1 MRVLVVSKFLW
12 LLVTP
17 VMPKERSTTRKECC
31 KDNYLTAKA
40 SRSNNHT
47 PVLQQSFDDESHG
60 RSSDEACCKCFPV
73 FGHYKVQFEQLVHQ
87 GSTCKTR
94 KSRNP
99 HPKRVDTQ
107 PYRDLNTQ
115 NTWLR
120 SNVFDA
126 MGNYMFC
133 GRCIRAVFLIS
144 PQRLARQK
152 QIKQSEFQQPT
163 KEMTKVNV
171 E

>member
-1 MRVLVVSKFLW
+1 MIVGDTSHA
-12 LLVTP
+12 
-17 VMPKERSTTRKECC
+17 ERPTTIKGHHKQQR
-31 KDNYLTAKA
+31 DNYLTAKA
-40 SRSNNHT
+40 SRSYNHT
-47 PVLQQSFDDESHG
+47 PVLRQSFDDESHG

-87 GSTCKTR
+87 GSTRKTR

-99 HPKRVDTQ
+99 HPKWVDTQ

-133 GRCIRAVFLIS
+133 GRCIRAVFHI
-144 PQRLARQK
+144 P
-152 QIKQSEFQQPT
+152 
-163 KEMTKVNV
+163 
-171 E
+171 